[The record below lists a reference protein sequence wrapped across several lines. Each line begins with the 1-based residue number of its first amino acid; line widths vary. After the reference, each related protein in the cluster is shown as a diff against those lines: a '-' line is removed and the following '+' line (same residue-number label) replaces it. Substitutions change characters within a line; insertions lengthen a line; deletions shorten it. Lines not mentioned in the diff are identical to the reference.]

1 MADTNPLKSLI
12 EELNRHHLI
21 VTGAPPPLPTEA
33 GQSTTQPPETGDQGE
48 PSGECEPSDAASV
61 SSGELFQCD
70 RDVTYSN
77 KVRQKMSEKGLYN
90 KHDVS
95 DPLLKNFAEYLQKEL
110 FNQSFK
116 QEVENVARYLYY
128 ADSKAPSL
136 QFVNDRE
143 KLREYLRALSE
154 AKLKKQTQQNYLKSL
169 KRFLNYHTVSTNLRK
184 MDKVLHKECTEFIEY
199 IGSLQREISK
209 HVGKEITQKRHNML
223 IEEDQLTTK
232 ECWAVLDAAKKD
244 FLDVMENLSESSD
257 PLESDQSILLVYY
270 LEALVILKHLQRP
283 GVVVH
288 MTVNEWAKR
297 KKEEQYYVIGV
308 KQHKTAAHQVA
319 IFALSEEE
327 ESWFD
332 VYFRLVR
339 PQLLRPTKKRKRDV
353 EDESDAAER
362 FFVSSTGRA
371 IYNPSNDLMRL
382 HSKYK
387 LRSVTSQMARIA
399 FETAS
404 KSLNDA
410 ERALVA
416 GYLTHSSQTADKH
429 YRMKNREHIVKGCQL
444 LTSLVSVSSAESP
457 GEGTSRE
464 SLRSREECSSH
475 AAHHA
480 VPSIKEPTISL
491 TRLPSVND
499 SKTFSKAFETL
510 LQTHPLSLNGKRPE
524 MKKCKAVSKEFQEK
538 LSSHWA
544 KKQFEMRAQH
554 ACTYFSRRKPTKEQL
569 QSWTSKQGW
578 KNMAADCEKLLQN
591 WAPSGSEDHIM
602 DSKLIQTLVKS
613 QKWRGLHIR
622 ECEGKGRGIITTRRF
637 EAGEVLC
644 DYHGPV
650 VTSSEGHKTH
660 KSTTE
665 SETGY
670 MSFFTN
676 KKGQSMCIDAHSDR
690 CVCHP
695 EIQTIG
701 RLLNHSE
708 EKANIKPKY
717 FSMEMDGEERD
728 VILFLATRTLLV
740 GEEVLF
746 DHDFYRGALD

>member
-1 MADTNPLKSLI
+1 M
-12 EELNRHHLI
+12 
-21 VTGAPPPLPTEA
+21 
-33 GQSTTQPPETGDQGE
+33 
-48 PSGECEPSDAASV
+48 
-61 SSGELFQCD
+61 
-70 RDVTYSN
+70 
-77 KVRQKMSEKGLYN
+77 
-90 KHDVS
+90 
-95 DPLLKNFAEYLQKEL
+95 
-110 FNQSFK
+110 
-116 QEVENVARYLYY
+116 
-128 ADSKAPSL
+128 
-136 QFVNDRE
+136 
-143 KLREYLRALSE
+143 
-154 AKLKKQTQQNYLKSL
+154 
-169 KRFLNYHTVSTNLRK
+169 
-184 MDKVLHKECTEFIEY
+184 
-199 IGSLQREISK
+199 
-209 HVGKEITQKRHNML
+209 
-223 IEEDQLTTK
+223 
-232 ECWAVLDAAKKD
+232 
-244 FLDVMENLSESSD
+244 
-257 PLESDQSILLVYY
+257 
-270 LEALVILKHLQRP
+270 
-283 GVVVH
+283 
-288 MTVNEWAKR
+288 
-297 KKEEQYYVIGV
+297 
-308 KQHKTAAHQVA
+308 
-319 IFALSEEE
+319 
-327 ESWFD
+327 
-332 VYFRLVR
+332 
-339 PQLLRPTKKRKRDV
+339 
-353 EDESDAAER
+353 
-362 FFVSSTGRA
+362 A

-444 LTSLVSVSSAESP
+444 LTSLVSVSRYQP
-457 GEGTSRE
+457 RVF
-464 SLRSREECSSH
+464 EERSSH

-538 LSSHWA
+538 LSSQWA

-569 QSWTSKQGW
+569 ESWTSEQGW

-622 ECEGKGRGIITTRRF
+622 ECEGKGRGIISTRRF

-650 VTSSEGHKTH
+650 VTP
-660 KSTTE
+660 
-665 SETGY
+665 
-670 MSFFTN
+670 N
-676 KKGQSMCIDAHSDR
+676 R

-740 GEEVLF
+740 DEEVLF
-746 DHDFYRGALD
+746 DHDFYRGALE

>member
-1 MADTNPLKSLI
+1 M
-12 EELNRHHLI
+12 
-21 VTGAPPPLPTEA
+21 
-33 GQSTTQPPETGDQGE
+33 
-48 PSGECEPSDAASV
+48 
-61 SSGELFQCD
+61 
-70 RDVTYSN
+70 
-77 KVRQKMSEKGLYN
+77 
-90 KHDVS
+90 
-95 DPLLKNFAEYLQKEL
+95 
-110 FNQSFK
+110 
-116 QEVENVARYLYY
+116 
-128 ADSKAPSL
+128 
-136 QFVNDRE
+136 
-143 KLREYLRALSE
+143 
-154 AKLKKQTQQNYLKSL
+154 
-169 KRFLNYHTVSTNLRK
+169 
-184 MDKVLHKECTEFIEY
+184 
-199 IGSLQREISK
+199 
-209 HVGKEITQKRHNML
+209 
-223 IEEDQLTTK
+223 
-232 ECWAVLDAAKKD
+232 
-244 FLDVMENLSESSD
+244 
-257 PLESDQSILLVYY
+257 
-270 LEALVILKHLQRP
+270 
-283 GVVVH
+283 
-288 MTVNEWAKR
+288 
-297 KKEEQYYVIGV
+297 
-308 KQHKTAAHQVA
+308 
-319 IFALSEEE
+319 
-327 ESWFD
+327 
-332 VYFRLVR
+332 
-339 PQLLRPTKKRKRDV
+339 
-353 EDESDAAER
+353 
-362 FFVSSTGRA
+362 A

-475 AAHHA
+475 AAHQA
-480 VPSIKEPTISL
+480 VPSIKQPTISL

-538 LSSHWA
+538 LSSQWA

-622 ECEGKGRGIITTRRF
+622 ECDGKGRGIITTCRF

-665 SETGY
+665 RNLHTGTIC
-670 MSFFTN
+670 FAQCVLKH
-676 KKGQSMCIDAHSDR
+676 KK
-690 CVCHP
+690 VCHA
-695 EIQTIG
+695 I
-701 RLLNHSE
+701 
-708 EKANIKPKY
+708 
-717 FSMEMDGEERD
+717 
-728 VILFLATRTLLV
+728 
-740 GEEVLF
+740 
-746 DHDFYRGALD
+746 